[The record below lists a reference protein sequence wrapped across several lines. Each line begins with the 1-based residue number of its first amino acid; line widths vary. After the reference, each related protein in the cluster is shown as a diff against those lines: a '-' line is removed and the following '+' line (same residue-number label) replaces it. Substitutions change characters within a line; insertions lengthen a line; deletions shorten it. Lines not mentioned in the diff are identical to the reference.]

1 MQANAYNGR
10 NAYKRADVET
20 ASQGKLVAMLF
31 NGAIQRVEE
40 ARRLAAAK
48 DPAHLKDL
56 HALLVRSQ
64 EIVAELRTSLDI
76 QAGEIALQLDSIYE
90 YIFHLL
96 VQANIK
102 KDGTHLEE
110 ALRHL
115 TEMRDMWAEAFA
127 NAEREGGT
135 PATRINPHGSAVMNL
150 EG

>member
-1 MQANAYNGR
+1 MQANAYNSQ
-10 NAYKRADVET
+10 NAYKKADVET

-40 ARRLAAAK
+40 AKRLIHAGGVT
-48 DPAHLKDL
+48 PVSEVHAHLGRAQD
-56 HALLVRSQ
+56 
-64 EIVAELRTSLDI
+64 IVSELRSSLDI
-76 QAGEIALQLDSIYE
+76 QAGEVAFQLDRIYE

-102 KDGTHLEE
+102 KDGEHLDD

-127 NAEREGGT
+127 TAEREGGS
-135 PATRINPHGSAVMNL
+135 PATRINPHGSAIMNL